1 MIQTLI
7 YTQRLFFKTLM
18 KQYSKLLFTTLG
30 AAFEY
35 YDLAIYSV
43 FAVTIGQKF
52 FSESSNVS
60 STLLVFSV
68 FIVGYLVRPLGAWG
82 FGFLADKKGRAF
94 VLRLNMFLLFFSTL
108 TLAFLPTI
116 EHIGVLATVC
126 FVGLRCIQSLAIG
139 AEIPISV
146 IYIVENYPKR
156 KGLVTSLVFCCLSL
170 GIMMTSVVLFLL
182 NHYTSTKFV
191 DNYGWR
197 IGFFLGAVFTFV
209 LFFLRKGIVDL
220 PRIENDENTKKSS
233 LSQLTIKVAI
243 GIALVGCIAML
254 TTQLY
259 MFLPTFYKLYLSS
272 KLDVSGV
279 LLSGSIIMAI
289 SCVIGGYI
297 SDYVSRTKM
306 FIVLVLLSLAITPLL
321 YKNIMLEKDVYSC
334 FIMMSIIM
342 GFFASTYN
350 VLIPELFK
358 YEYKCR
364 GYGLAYNLGYLVF
377 SSGVPALTIYLISIT
392 NSLMVP
398 VYMVM
403 FAGVVS
409 LLGILTYE
417 RKVTS

>member
-1 MIQTLI
+1 
-7 YTQRLFFKTLM
+7 M
-18 KQYSKLLFTTLG
+18 KKYSKLLFTTLG

-52 FSESSNVS
+52 FNESSSVS

-82 FGFLADKKGRAF
+82 FGYLADKKGRAF
-94 VLRLNMFLLFFSTL
+94 ILRLNMFLLFFSTL
-108 TLAFLPTI
+108 ALAFLPTV
-116 EHIGVLATVC
+116 EHIGILATVL
-126 FVGLRCIQSLAIG
+126 FVSLRCIQSLAIG
-139 AEIPISV
+139 AEIPVSV

-156 KGLVTSLVFCCLSL
+156 KGLVTSLVFCCLSI
-170 GIMMTSVVLFLL
+170 GIMMTSLVLFLL
-182 NHYTSTKFV
+182 YHYTSEAFI

-197 IGFFLGAVFTFV
+197 IGFFLGAVFTFI
-209 LFFLRKGIVDL
+209 LFFLRRGIVDL
-220 PRIENDENTKKSS
+220 PQVILDDDSKKSS
-233 LSQLTIKVAI
+233 FGELTQKIAI
-243 GIALVGCIAML
+243 GIALVACIAML

-259 MFLPTFYKLYLSS
+259 MFLPTFYKLYLNS
-272 KLDVSGV
+272 KFDVSGV

-297 SDYVSRTKM
+297 SDYVCRTKM
-306 FIVLVLLSLAITPLL
+306 FVLLVLLSLAITPLL
-321 YKNIMLEKDVYSC
+321 YKNILLDKNIYSC
-334 FIMMSIIM
+334 FIVMSIIM

-350 VLIPELFK
+350 VLIPELFR

-377 SSGVPALTIYLISIT
+377 SSGVPALTIYLVSIT
-392 NSLMVP
+392 NSLMIP
-398 VYMVM
+398 VYMVV

-409 LLGILTYE
+409 LVGVLMYE
-417 RKVTS
+417 YSLRKKVVI